1 MGKHFEQQTAARQ
14 FYADAPRPK
23 TAREVCEED
32 CDDARSRLVDEW
44 AEKLVRGGMAR
55 LLAQQCAEVVVEV
68 MQAKDQ
74 GLVALEGG
82 QAAGVGMIELL
93 EGLRTLAVKLY
104 QAPRPRLSAG
114 CLLLAMGETHR
125 DFRSARE
132 LAERQQSSHELA
144 ANGVEEWQRLLGLP
158 KTSGQKGEAAVATYQ
173 NTNGKL
179 KLAA

>member
-1 MGKHFEQQTAARQ
+1 M
-14 FYADAPRPK
+14 
-23 TAREVCEED
+23 
-32 CDDARSRLVDEW
+32 DDAAERMVDEW
-44 AEKLVRGGMAR
+44 AERLVNGGMAR
-55 LLAQQCAEVVVEV
+55 LLAQQCAEIVVGVMRERDQCLVE
-68 MQAKDQ
+68 
-74 GLVALEGG
+74 LNGG
-82 QAAGVGMIELL
+82 QSAGVGLGELR
-93 EGLRTLAVKLY
+93 EGLRTLAGKLY